1 MISCGLAQVKLVKD
15 KSSSRIFAMKII
27 SKQKVIQ
34 YNQKEHIISEKS
46 ILAEI
51 DHPFCIQMMACFKDS
66 QRLYMVLEYCPGGE
80 LFTLL
85 QRERVLQDKHCVFYA
100 ASVREMTTGTGTGN
114 QNRNRTGTGTGTGI
128 RTGAGHFASAP
139 LLGAPKHTCSGP
151 TPWPRPR

>member
-1 MISCGLAQVKLVKD
+1 
-15 KSSSRIFAMKII
+15 MKII

-85 QRERVLQDKHCVFYA
+85 QRERMLQDKHCVFYA
-100 ASVREMTTGTGTGN
+100 ASVRVITTCP
-114 QNRNRTGTGTGTGI
+114 
-128 RTGAGHFASAP
+128 FASAP
-139 LLGAPKHTCSGP
+139 LLGAPKQTCS
-151 TPWPRPR
+151 WPEALAASSLKTGRVSLADVWIGR